1 MAASPPPPRLG
12 DRAGRPAAL
21 APATLLLLLCGLALL
36 HRAPAMLFHDL
47 NLDEGLYRLIGARL
61 ADGHA
66 PYLDLWDRKPVGV
79 FLAVAALEHLAGG
92 SLAAFRIATAL
103 LVGLAAWLL
112 ALLLGRL
119 WPMLPG
125 AALPAALL
133 HILFSVENGGF
144 GMNTELLFTPASL
157 AALLLGLAALETAGQ
172 GGLLRAFAAGLLL
185 GLAVQV
191 KPFAVFDGLAWLGLW
206 SLAWLGLAPRPPPGR
221 LPPLLAAAGLG
232 ALLPTAAVLG
242 WYGAIG
248 GLEAWTQANIT
259 STIGLVH
266 GAAPPFNWP
275 GLAEGLRRFGPLVLA
290 AAAALAAA
298 PWLLGGAAE
307 WRAAAGLLW
316 WLLCMALMLLFGRR
330 FADHF
335 FLQLLPALAAI
346 AGVGLALAWRRLALR
361 RPRLA
366 PRGGLALALA
376 ALLLGGRLLLGGPA
390 LAAEVLWRRHLAG
403 APHWGDGSATLAAAI
418 APRLAGPG
426 ELLVLG
432 RWLELY
438 RLTGSLPPTRF
449 PFAHHLVLGYAPVD
463 GPAEMARI
471 LAAAPRFIV
480 VETAWLQRPPGPPA
494 LGAPVFGVL
503 AAALARDYRPDG
515 TLAPFQGWRGGL
527 VAGGSHATVFRR
539 HDTPPPAP
547 PPGLAYRPAE

>member
-1 MAASPPPPRLG
+1 MA
-12 DRAGRPAAL
+12 AGRPAAL
-21 APATLLLLLCGLALL
+21 PPGPLLLLLLALALL

-61 ADGHA
+61 AAGHA

-79 FLAVAALEHLAGG
+79 FLAVAALERLAGG

-103 LVGLAAWLL
+103 AVGLAAWLL
-112 ALLLGRL
+112 ALLLRRL
-119 WPMLPG
+119 WPMLPE

-133 HILFSVENGGF
+133 HILFSLENGGF
-144 GMNTELLFTPASL
+144 GMNTELVFTPASL
-157 AALLLGLAALETAGQ
+157 AALLLGLRALEHAGRP
-172 GGLLRAFAAGLLL
+172 GLAHAVAAGLLL
-185 GLAVQV
+185 GLAVQI

-206 SLAWLGLAPRPPPGR
+206 LLAWQTMAPRPPPRR
-221 LPPLLAAAGLG
+221 LTRLLAAAATG
-232 ALLPTAAVLG
+232 ALLPTLAVLA

-248 GLEAWTQANIT
+248 GLEAWIEANIT

-275 GLAEGLRRFGPLVLA
+275 GLAEGLRRFAPLVLA
-290 AAAALAAA
+290 AAATLAAA

-307 WRAAAGLLW
+307 WRAAAGLFW
-316 WLLCMALMLLFGRR
+316 WLGCMALMLLFGRR

-335 FLQLLPALAAI
+335 FLQLLPALAAV
-346 AGVGLALAWRRLALR
+346 AGVGLALFWRRLAR
-361 RPRLA
+361 GRPLLA
-366 PRGGLALALA
+366 RRGGLALALA

-390 LAAEVLWRRHLAG
+390 LAAEVLWRRHAAG
-403 APHWGDGSATLAAAI
+403 LPHWGDGSATLAAAL
-418 APRLAGPG
+418 APRLAGPQ

-480 VETAWLQRPPGPPA
+480 VETAWLERPPGPPA
-494 LGAPVFGVL
+494 LGGPVFGLL
-503 AAALARDYRPDG
+503 AAALAADYRPDG
-515 TLAPFQGWRGGL
+515 TLPPFRSWRGGL
-527 VAGGSHATVFRR
+527 VAGGSHASVFRR
-539 HDTPPPAP
+539 RDTPPAAP